1 MQITVRYQSIDGVN
15 QRKTFATIPGVRKFV
30 DKMIGANAEYGAS
43 GMYAVSDDGIGK
55 VTLVEVMNN
64 DTGRRLD
71 CLAAVLC
78 QPVPGTEPKPEPT
91 EQEIYEALAAAERS
105 LNVAD
110 ATAYAAEMDA
120 LTRPKR
126 EPDCT
131 CSDMQ
136 LDLVGCDCWAT
147 KGPF

>member
-15 QRKTFATIPGVRKFV
+15 QRKTFATIPKLRAYV
-30 DKMIGANAEYGAS
+30 DKMIGADAEYGRA
-43 GMYAVSDDGIGK
+43 GMYAVSSDGIGK

-71 CLAAVLC
+71 CLAAVMVE
-78 QPVPGTEPKPEPT
+78 PVPGTEPKPEPT
-91 EQEIYEALAAAERS
+91 EQEIYEAAEKAE
-105 LNVAD
+105 AD
-110 ATAYAAEMDA
+110 AEAAMWAEAYPPEPPIFRAAG
-120 LTRPKR
+120 
-126 EPDCT
+126 CT

-136 LDLVGCDCWAT
+136 LAKVGCDCWAE